1 MPNSL
6 KTLITMDME
15 NHTTAIAMEKASA
28 MEKAKIYPMIVTI
41 TMEKETCTA
50 IKEKVADDEVIWVLI
65 IVNALERKS

>member
-28 MEKAKIYPMIVTI
+28 MEKKIYPMIVTI